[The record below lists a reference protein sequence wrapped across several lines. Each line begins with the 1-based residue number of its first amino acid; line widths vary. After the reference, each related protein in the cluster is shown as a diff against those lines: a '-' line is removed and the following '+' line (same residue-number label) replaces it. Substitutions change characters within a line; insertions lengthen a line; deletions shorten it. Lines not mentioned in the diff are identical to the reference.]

1 MIAGAIALG
10 PTAARALVLT
20 VALFVPIG
28 TSVQAQDQG
37 TDPATVIAAAQ
48 DARSG
53 DDAAAAAGFF
63 SDNAIWVRTVA
74 TGPCSRQSPCI
85 GRPAILAQFQV
96 EAAIHQCVAVVD
108 QTVNGGVVVSHY
120 EVRSD
125 TLRRN
130 GIERTLTV
138 SMALVDQ
145 VKIVAKYTFSDLSDS
160 QTAANAAIGAGTQA
174 PGPPIP
180 NPATRCG

>member
-1 MIAGAIALG
+1 MRSRRNQVAAFALAL
-10 PTAARALVLT
+10 TAVL
-20 VALFVPIG
+20 LVPIA

-37 TDPATVIAAAQ
+37 ADPAAVVAAAQ
-48 DARSG
+48 AARSG
-53 DDAAAAAGFF
+53 DDAAAAAAFF

-96 EAAIHQCVAVVD
+96 EAAIHQCITVVD
-108 QTVNGGVVVSHY
+108 QTVNGGVVVSRY

-130 GIERTLTV
+130 GIERTQVV
-138 SMALVDQ
+138 SMSLVDQ
-145 VKIVAKYTFSDLSDS
+145 ERIVAQYNFLDLSDA
-160 QTAANAAIGAGTQA
+160 QTAANAAIGARAQA
-174 PGPPIP
+174 PGVPIP
-180 NPATRCG
+180 NPETRCG